1 MWLLFNHVI
10 LTFWEENYLYFYLY
24 IYHRAQ
30 FNLAFILK
38 YSLEVFGSFG
48 YSS

>member
-10 LTFWEENYLYFYLY
+10 LTFFYLY